1 MFWKLAWRKIL
12 KISEFRH
19 FQKDNILMISGP
31 LIEKKSN
38 NRRNKVPIKNQLQD
52 SRYHGTE
59 HFWSK
64 STSDNWKTKG

>member
-1 MFWKLAWRKIL
+1 
-12 KISEFRH
+12 
-19 FQKDNILMISGP
+19 MISGP

-59 HFWSK
+59 HF
-64 STSDNWKTKG
+64 